1 MSPGAADTRVIHSLV
16 PARLDRLPWSRF
28 HTRLVIAL
36 GVTWVLDGFEITVA
50 SLVGPVLQSRE
61 TLGLD
66 SEAVGRV
73 ASVYLMG
80 EVVGALVFGYL
91 ADRLGRRRLFLATLA
106 LYFVASGLTA
116 FSMGYVS
123 LLVFR
128 FFAGAG
134 IGGEYAAI
142 NSAIDELI
150 PARHRGHTDL
160 AINGTYW
167 LGAMIA
173 AAAATILLDPSL
185 LAVDLGW
192 RLGLLIGP
200 AIGIAIWGFRRA
212 LPESP
217 RWLLMR
223 GRTEEAERMVA
234 LIEQEV
240 AARGH

>member
-1 MSPGAADTRVIHSLV
+1 G
-16 PARLDRLPWSRF
+16 
-28 HTRLVIAL
+28 L
-36 GVTWVLDGFEITVA
+36 G
-50 SLVGPVLQSRE
+50 
-61 TLGLD
+61 

-73 ASVYLMG
+73 ASVYLIG

-116 FSMGYVS
+116 FSIGYAS

-173 AAAATILLDPSL
+173 AASEAFLLDPDL
-185 LAVDLGW
+185 LPVDVGW
-192 RLGLLIGP
+192 RVGLLVGP
-200 AIGIAIWGFRRA
+200 LIVVAIAGWRRA

-217 RWLLMR
+217 RWLLVR
-223 GRTEEAERMVA
+223 GHEAEADRMVA
-234 LIEQEV
+234 RIEDEV
-240 AARGH
+240 RACGHRLDPV